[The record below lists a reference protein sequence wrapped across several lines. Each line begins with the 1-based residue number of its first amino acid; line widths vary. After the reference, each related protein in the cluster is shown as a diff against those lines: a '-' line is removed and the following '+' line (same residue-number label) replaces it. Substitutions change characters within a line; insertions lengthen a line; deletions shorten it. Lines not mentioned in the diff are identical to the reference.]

1 MEYTTLSVD
10 IKDHIAHI
18 TLNRPDSLN
27 TMIPEFWSDI
37 PEAVRAID
45 ASAEARVIVIS
56 STGKHFTAGMDLSV
70 FTSGSLESSVEAG
83 RKLENLRRKVLQLQ
97 DSFSALEEVRIPVL
111 VAIQGGC
118 IGGGVDMVSA
128 ADCRYITED
137 GFFSVYETKIGMT
150 ADVGTCQR
158 LPKIIPEG
166 MAREMIYTGRRL
178 SAAEA
183 LNVGLVNRV
192 FPDHESML
200 AGVMDV
206 AKEIAAN
213 SPLAVAGCKE
223 MVNFSRDHSV
233 ADGLKYMANWQSG
246 MFQPDDMMEAF
257 AAKAEKRDAQFS
269 PLCKIE
275 SPL

>member
-1 MEYTTLSVD
+1 MALS
-10 IKDHIAHI
+10 
-18 TLNRPDSLN
+18 
-27 TMIPEFWSDI
+27 
-37 PEAVRAID
+37 
-45 ASAEARVIVIS
+45 VIS
-56 STGKHFTAGMDLSV
+56 S
-70 FTSGSLESSVEAG
+70 GSHESSVEAG
-83 RKLENLRRKVLQLQ
+83 GKHDTLRRKVLQLQ